1 MKPIIRIKKIGG
13 REYFYEVTPYYDPKT
28 RRIRHRSRYLGKNVD
43 GKPVRVRSKLPKHT
57 YAYGEFLPFFRI
69 ASELKFEEL
78 LARYLLE
85 DKVKVLLTLAYNRA
99 VRPLPF
105 SQIKAW
111 YEGTVLS
118 KMFGDIPISSQS
130 LSTLMQAL
138 GNSDLPLEFS
148 KGLISEVCTS
158 SALIY
163 DITSL
168 SSYSEL
174 INLLEYGYNR
184 DGMALPQLNLSMI
197 VDRKIGIPVM
207 YDIYPGSIVDV
218 STLKNTIKKVEYCGV
233 HEFVLILD
241 RGFFST
247 PNITEL
253 LANRISFIIPLP
265 SRIKEAKRILS
276 SIHAKI
282 NDPNRMQMYNNE
294 LIFVMPVKVEIGGNT
309 LNAYAFYN
317 PNREKEEQDAFY
329 KRLYAVVETL
339 KAVKLTKWMDAKD
352 VVEEIAGEY
361 LQYIEWSEKGE
372 RIDARIRAKAVA
384 QRVNRMGKVILLY
397 NGDFTW
403 QEVLSM
409 YRGKDIVEKGFEML
423 KHDIAA
429 LPMNAHKTETV
440 KGFLFLC
447 FLSLILRMRLLKQ
460 MQDTGLCE
468 KYTVDA
474 LLLELEKIKKV
485 ELSNDE
491 MLVTEL
497 TKKQKDILARLGLE
511 SFA

>member
-1 MKPIIRIKKIGG
+1 
-13 REYFYEVTPYYDPKT
+13 
-28 RRIRHRSRYLGKNVD
+28 
-43 GKPVRVRSKLPKHT
+43 
-57 YAYGEFLPFFRI
+57 
-69 ASELKFEEL
+69 
-78 LARYLLE
+78 
-85 DKVKVLLTLAYNRA
+85 
-99 VRPLPF
+99 
-105 SQIKAW
+105 
-111 YEGTVLS
+111 
-118 KMFGDIPISSQS
+118 
-130 LSTLMQAL
+130 
-138 GNSDLPLEFS
+138 
-148 KGLISEVCTS
+148 
-158 SALIY
+158 
-163 DITSL
+163 
-168 SSYSEL
+168 
-174 INLLEYGYNR
+174 
-184 DGMALPQLNLSMI
+184 MI

-218 STLKNTIKKVEYCGV
+218 NTLKNTIKKVEYCGV

-317 PNREKEEQDAFY
+317 PDREKEEKDAFY

-339 KAVKLTKWMDAKD
+339 KGVKLTKWMDAKD
-352 VVEEIAGEY
+352 VVEEIAGE
-361 LQYIEWSEKGE
+361 LQQYIEWSEKGE
-372 RIDARIRAKAVA
+372 RIGARIRAKAVA

-409 YRGKDIVEKGFEML
+409 YRGKDIVEKSFEML

-485 ELSNDE
+485 ELSNNE